1 MLEKEIC
8 LGATKYFIV
17 QYVRSNL
24 HIGKPLADMAYE
36 LDMDYKTFRIQVNL
50 LAEDNILEI
59 ARQGNSNKIIITKV
73 KDMSEW
79 KVQTGKTVV
88 YYH

>member
-1 MLEKEIC
+1 MLEKEIS

-17 QYVRSNL
+17 QYVRGNR
-24 HIGKPLADMAYE
+24 HIGKPLADMAHD
-36 LDMDYKTFRIQVNL
+36 LDINYKSFRLQVKRL
-50 LAEDNILEI
+50 IEDNILETEKY
-59 ARQGNSNKIIITKV
+59 GDSNKIIITKV

-79 KVQTGKTVV
+79 KVKRESTVR